1 VLLNFLKEENMK
13 RSHLL
18 VVTLLTLL
26 ALPVAAQDVHRVST
40 AADNSFSASP
50 DTYGTASR
58 TYIALSAWNFVP
70 LRSADTYEWQAN
82 PFGIYA
88 TSGFLSNYYHAG
100 LQLPAGA
107 IVDHI
112 EMNVCDTDATGHFN
126 AFILRTNQTG
136 TFATLASWLVTTDA
150 ETPGCVNRSFTLP
163 TPFTVDN
170 ASYVYT
176 FEVGITDS
184 TTPPGI
190 SLMLLGARVGYKL
203 QISPDPSTA
212 TFTDVPV
219 GHPFHRFVE
228 ALVAAGITGGCG
240 GGNYCP
246 DAPVTR
252 GQMAVFL
259 SGALGLHWAP

>member
-1 VLLNFLKEENMK
+1 MK

-18 VVTLLTLL
+18 VVTLLALL
-26 ALPVAAQDVHRVST
+26 ALPAAAQDMHRASS
-40 AADNSFSASP
+40 AAAHSFSASP

-58 TYIALSAWNFVP
+58 TYLALSAWNFVP
-70 LRSADTYEWQAN
+70 IQSVDTTYDYTLN
-82 PFGIYA
+82 PFGIHA
-88 TSGFLSNYYHAG
+88 TTYLATNAFHAG

-107 IVDHI
+107 KVDYL
-112 EMNVCDTDATGHFN
+112 ELNVCDTTSTGHIN
-126 AFILRTNQTG
+126 AYLLKTDTAG
-136 TFATLASWLVTTDA
+136 TFTALASWQVTTDP
-150 ETPGCVNRSFTLP
+150 ETPGCGPRSFTLP

-176 FEVGITDS
+176 VEVVLSQDGA
-184 TTPPGI
+184 
-190 SLMLLGARVGYKL
+190 SLVLIGARVGYKL
-203 QISPDPSTA
+203 QISPDPATA

-259 SGALGLHWAP
+259 SAALGLHWAP